1 MPRLEA
7 SVGLQVFAK
16 MTHHKKPNRVVRWI
30 VLAVAVAFLVSG
42 VLAVLPTTTSAQ
54 NATTSTSTPD
64 LSGCQPVGD
73 STAEADVHV
82 CGSELDGGS
91 VVFDVYA
98 REKTTVYVALVDGSA
113 TEGSVG
119 TVERTLSAGSSTLRE
134 PAPSM
139 RSVRYSIGNLHGF
152 AFGEVGRTVDFF
164 SAPTWGEFFASL
176 SSAVAG
182 VVFNVLIAVLI
193 VLRGRGLY
201 VNRLW

>member
-1 MPRLEA
+1 
-7 SVGLQVFAK
+7 
-16 MTHHKKPNRVVRWI
+16 MTHQPKQNRVVRWI
-30 VLAVAVAFLVSG
+30 TLTVAVSVVLAVVLAVAV
-42 VLAVLPTTTSAQ
+42 PTTSAQ
-54 NATTSTSTPD
+54 NVTTSTSTPD

-98 REKTTVYVALVDGSA
+98 ETQSTVYVALVDGSA

-119 TVERTLSAGSSTLRE
+119 TVQRTLSAGSSTLRE
-134 PAPSM
+134 PAPSP
-139 RSVRYSIGNLHGF
+139 RSVRYSIGNLDGF

-164 SAPTWGEFFASL
+164 TAPTWGEFFAAL
-176 SSAVAG
+176 SASVAG
-182 VVFNVLIAVLI
+182 VVFNVLVAVLI
-193 VLRGRGLY
+193 VLRGRGLH